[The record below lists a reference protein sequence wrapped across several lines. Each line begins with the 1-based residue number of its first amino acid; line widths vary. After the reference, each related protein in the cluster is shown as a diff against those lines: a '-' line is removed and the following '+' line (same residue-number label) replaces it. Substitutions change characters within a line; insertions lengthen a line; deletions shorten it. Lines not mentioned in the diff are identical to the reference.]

1 MRKPKSDWTDL
12 FLAFRLL
19 LDPRKLWLAFKGV
32 VFSVALA
39 GLLLALF
46 GCLQNAMDIPIGAPP
61 PALPLE
67 GLDAQLAGE
76 AGLPV
81 ADSDILGAL
90 LSGRLGAAARAT
102 RAFACGLATKAR
114 HEIGAVL
121 AARRALPFGHLVMAW
136 SCQAL
141 ATLAAL
147 GLLLGFGLLFVWSYY
162 GAAIMRLTAVEY
174 AVGDRLDLRSACAY
188 ARRKHQ
194 SFYGPPLGLALAIVA
209 IKLLLMATG
218 FLVWNLLLVMVA
230 LAGLLAVGVAAAIVR
245 DRSRS
250 TAAAALA
257 GLVGLC
263 ALAGLLGAIDSLGW
277 RIPYVGELVVGLLSP
292 MALLG
297 GLVAAILGIWLIFGL
312 PLMAGAVATSDV
324 GAFDAWSRSF
334 HYLFTHPWRCAF
346 YALAALAHGGACL
359 AFVYLLRTGAEWAT
373 LAPLSM
379 GMLVTGAEAS
389 ESVVGFFLM
398 MDRVLLDLVFLAFC
412 AGYVFTSATVAYFL
426 LRLRADGTPITE
438 VHLEPR
444 DAARLLPASA
454 PPEN

>member
-19 LDPRKLWLAFKGV
+19 IDPRKLWLAFKGI

-46 GCLQNAMDIPIGAPP
+46 GCLYNALEIPMGAPP

-67 GLDAQLAGE
+67 GLDARLAEE
-76 AGLPV
+76 AGFPV
-81 ADSDILGAL
+81 ADTDILGAL

-102 RAFACGLATKAR
+102 RAFACDLVTNACR
-114 HEIGAVL
+114 ELGAVL
-121 AARRALPFGHLVMAW
+121 AVRCALPFGRLVMVW
-136 SCQAL
+136 SCQSL
-141 ATLAAL
+141 ATLAVL
-147 GLLLGFGLLFVWSYY
+147 GLLIGFGLLFVWSYY

-174 AVGDRLDLRSACAY
+174 AVGDRLDLESACAY
-188 ARRKHQ
+188 TRRKHQ

-209 IKLLLMATG
+209 LELLLMAAG
-218 FLVWNLLLVMVA
+218 FLVWNLLLAVVA
-230 LAGLLAVGVAAAIVR
+230 LVGLLAIGVAAAVVR

-250 TAAAALA
+250 TAKGALA
-257 GLVGLC
+257 GLVGVC
-263 ALAGLLGAIDSLGW
+263 ALAGLLWAIAALGW
-277 RIPYVGELVVGLLSP
+277 RIPYAGELVVGLLSP

-297 GLVAAILGIWLIFGL
+297 GLVAAMLGLWLILGL
-312 PLMAGAVATSDV
+312 PLMAGAVATGDV

-334 HYLFTHPWRCAF
+334 HYLFTHPWRYAF
-346 YALAALAHGGACL
+346 YVLAAVAHGGACL
-359 AFVYLLRTGAEWAT
+359 AFVYLVRIGAEWAT

-379 GMLVTGAEAS
+379 GTLVTGGEAS
-389 ESVVGFFLM
+389 ETVVGFFLM
-398 MDRVLLDLVFLAFC
+398 MDRVLLDIVFLAFC
-412 AGYVFTSATVAYFL
+412 AGYVFTSATVIYFL

-444 DAARLLPASA
+444 DADRLLPASA
-454 PPEN
+454 PPES